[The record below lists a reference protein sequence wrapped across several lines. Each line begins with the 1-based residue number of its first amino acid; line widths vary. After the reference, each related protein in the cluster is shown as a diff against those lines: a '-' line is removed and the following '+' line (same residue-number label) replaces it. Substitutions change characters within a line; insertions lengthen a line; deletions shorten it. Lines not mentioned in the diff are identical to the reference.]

1 MDIYH
6 EKIYDIRMVAYM
18 KTITKDIPIDA
29 NIRQSTITSIINRT
43 ATFLDKNCPLCHK
56 QLVDPVGIKKEGQR
70 NARCG
75 NCGYKTT
82 IPIQGNSF

>member
-18 KTITKDIPIDA
+18 KTLTKDIPIDA

-43 ATFLDKNCPLCHK
+43 VTSLGKNCPLCHK
-56 QLVDPVGIKKEGQR
+56 QLVDPVGIKKEGKR

-75 NCGYKTT
+75 N
-82 IPIQGNSF
+82 SF